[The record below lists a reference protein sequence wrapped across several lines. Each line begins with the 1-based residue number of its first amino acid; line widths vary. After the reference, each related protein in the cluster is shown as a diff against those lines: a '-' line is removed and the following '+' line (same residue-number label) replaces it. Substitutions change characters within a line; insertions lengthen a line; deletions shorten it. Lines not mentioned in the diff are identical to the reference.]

1 MNMKMYNF
9 DVLCMKYVRD
19 KYAESHHTHSLQYV
33 HVLATGFADR
43 AVKKFEIIMRME
55 ELKMLSATD
64 VRMKV
69 EKNTVRTVSNFSSFS
84 QPELHIGQVG

>member
-1 MNMKMYNF
+1 VYEI
-9 DVLCMKYVRD
+9 CQD
-19 KYAESHHTHSLQYV
+19 KYAESHYTHSLQHV

-43 AVKKFEIIMRME
+43 AVKKYEIIMKME
-55 ELKMLSATD
+55 EFKMLSTTVTD

-69 EKNTVRTVSNFSSFS
+69 QKTIVRTVSNFFSFS